1 MKNGTVTGSKFLIA
15 AIAALALTT
24 SSTFAQHLIGFSP
37 KSGDNIMPVPAPP
50 GGGGDNID
58 APISWA
64 NTGTDFN
71 TGSSW
76 VGGTAPGAGD
86 VALFTAAEATNPNL
100 SSSVSIAGFYFN
112 GTGVNGYDVT
122 AN

>member
-37 KSGDNIMPVPAPP
+37 IGDNIQPITSGGP
-50 GGGGDNID
+50 GMID
-58 APISWA
+58 PGNGNSVDAERDWG

-71 TGSSW
+71 TGANW

-86 VALFTAAEATNPNL
+86 VAYFKTAEVTNPNL
-100 SSSVSIAGFYFN
+100 SASVSIAGFY
-112 GTGVNGYDVT
+112 
-122 AN
+122 